1 MNKLLKIIIFFT
13 LIESLGLIIL
23 TNFFS
28 QSSNEI
34 VAYIESNLS
43 IEWEKLQTHTDAVEL
58 EIEHGNLIFSEFEY
72 PTFLYQNNQL
82 VSWNNSEFQL
92 EDFNPTVSGVDHISK
107 NEKGILVFDSR
118 PITVGDE
125 SYTLITTFP
134 IIRTYPYQNK
144 YLNTVLNPRIIPEGI
159 EILFENIG
167 PDNLPVKFNNK
178 TIGYISAP
186 YQVVY
191 KPQVL
196 LTIQILTVLF
206 IASLFTGIFLFAYQL
221 STFNQPKRGFLML
234 IVSIIVVRLLM
245 LLFNFPNTYLNT
257 DLFRSVIFIASDF
270 NNSLGELFL
279 NNLSLIMVVFY
290 LVLNQDNL
298 IAWFDN
304 KATLFIRKVMLL
316 ILAILSFLMLKL
328 YFDLV
333 FNLLSNA
340 QFSLDIFANIEISY
354 LSIVAY
360 LSMLLFGFAYFFIS
374 DLIIKIFMVKINLKQ
389 FIQLVLLANILMF
402 GMAYILM
409 EDILLILG
417 TQSIYVFLLFKYE
430 FPMRLSQLKFGT
442 FLYGLIT
449 IFLLATISAA
459 AVYKSHEFKELNK
472 KEKLATKL
480 LIDRDVEGEYILNQM
495 LKNIAADVFIN
506 SLLVNPQ
513 SPKQQIFDRIERYFI
528 SGYFDNYNVNIELFD
543 KKGNSLSSKEETEN
557 VDSMKYFYESQ
568 HVSTDYKNIY
578 FQKDETGVSK
588 KRYACFIDFER
599 YENKTGFV
607 LLKLNLKKQIS
618 KSVYPE
624 LLLERRFTGKNE
636 FDYAI
641 YTKDELLY
649 NIGNFNYKAE
659 FQNEWFNNDELYYE
673 GMENNGNHHYAVKGK
688 DKIVVISSK
697 VYPYWAILSNFSF
710 YFLIILIGAIII
722 SMVNSFIS
730 SNKDKS
736 LSFSTKILI
745 YIGCAFAIPI
755 AFVGF
760 AVINTI
766 NTSYKF
772 EIEKSYEKKTIAISE
787 GLVGL
792 LKKYTSNTE
801 NKESIT
807 NEISKISRTT
817 RSDINLYNIE
827 GKLITTSQPKIFDS
841 GLLTTNINSIAY
853 QKIVNGNK
861 DKIILDE
868 SIGKLEYKSSYIA
881 IRDYNDGE
889 LLGIMSSPFFGSKN
903 HLNRQK
909 AEVFNNII
917 NITTLI
923 FIFSV
928 WFTYLAVRRLT
939 NPLIV
944 IASKLKSTELKE
956 TNEPLDWKTNDEIGV
971 LIQEYNKMLEKLEV
985 SKVELAKNEKEA
997 AWREM
1002 AKQVAHEIK
1011 NPLTP
1016 MKLTLQHLDRVM
1028 EKDDIRRKP
1037 LNSLLSQ
1044 VDTLDEIVTSFS
1056 HFAKMPDPQNVDFD
1070 IKAELVKIIDLHPE
1084 KNILLTI
1091 NTINNKVNADQKLF
1105 GRIFNNIILNA
1116 FQSMMDI
1123 GNPEL
1128 KIALENKKNLIQISF
1143 TDRGIGISE
1152 EIEDKV
1158 FIPNFS
1164 TKDSGS
1170 GIGLAV
1176 AKRGIEH
1183 AGGKI
1188 YFKSKVGKGTTFF
1201 IEIPVIQ
1208 A

>member
-1 MNKLLKIIIFFT
+1 VSKFSKIISVIT
-13 LIESLGLIIL
+13 LLIGLVLIVL
-23 TNFFS
+23 TNFFN
-28 QSSNEI
+28 QNTNE
-34 VAYIESNLS
+34 VVDSIESDFSDELL
-43 IEWEKLQTHTDAVEL
+43 KLQAYSDGVKSSIKA
-58 EIEHGNLIFSEFEY
+58 GNYNFSEFDY
-72 PTFLYQNNQL
+72 PTFLYEGRQL
-82 VSWNNSEFQL
+82 ISWNNSEFEL
-92 EDFNPTVSGVDHISK
+92 SDFQGSSAEKINVSK
-107 NEKGILVFDSR
+107 NEKGIFVFNSSEIKVDS
-118 PITVGDE
+118 IKFL
-125 SYTLITTFP
+125 LITTFP
-134 IIRTYPYQNK
+134 VERKYPYQNK
-144 YLNTVLNPRIIPEGI
+144 YLSKVLNPRIIPNGVEVSAEKRETDFSPI
-159 EILFENIG
+159 KWNDKVVF
-167 PDNLPVKFNNK
+167 
-178 TIGYISAP
+178 YISSP
-186 YQVVY
+186 YQSVFESHILLII
-191 KPQVL
+191 QL
-196 LTIQILTVLF
+196 LTILF
-206 IASLFTGIFLFAYQL
+206 ILGLFSGIFLIAFEF
-221 STFNQPKRGFLML
+221 SRNDKPKTGFGLL
-234 IVSIIVVRLLM
+234 ISSIILIRLLM
-245 LLFNFPNTYLNT
+245 LLFNFPNTFLNT
-257 DLFRSVIFIASDF
+257 DLFRSAIFISSNL
-270 NNSLGELFL
+270 NNSLGELLL
-279 NNLSLIMVVFY
+279 NNLCLSMAVFY
-290 LVLNQDNL
+290 LVLNKDVL
-298 IAWFDN
+298 LTWFEKQSNDVVGF
-304 KATLFIRKVMLL
+304 AMLCG
-316 ILAILSFLMLKL
+316 LAVFSFYMLKV

-333 FNLLSNA
+333 FNLLTNS
-340 QFSLDIFANIEISY
+340 QLPLDVFSNIEFPY

-360 LSMLLFGFAYFFIS
+360 TSMLLFGISHFFIN
-374 DLIIKIFMVKINLKQ
+374 DLVLKISLVKSNLKQ
-389 FIQLVLLANILMF
+389 FFQILMLTIVLVLGISYLLN
-402 GMAYILM
+402 
-409 EDILLILG
+409 EDVLIVLI
-417 TQSIYVFLLFKYE
+417 TQSIYAFILFKYE
-430 FPMRLSQLKFGT
+430 FPIRLSKLKFGT
-442 FLYGLIT
+442 FLYGLFA
-449 IFLLATISAA
+449 IFLLAAISAS

-480 LIDRDVEGEYILNQM
+480 LLDRDVEGEYLLNGM
-495 LKNIAADVFIN
+495 LERIEADVFIN
-506 SLLVNPQ
+506 SLFVNPQ
-513 SPKQQIFDRIERYFI
+513 SPKQQIFDRIERYFA

-543 KKGNSLSSKEETEN
+543 KEGNSMIPTRITEN
-557 VDSMKYFYESQ
+557 IDSVKQYFVDQ
-568 HVSTDYKNIY
+568 HVSTDYENIY
-578 FQKDETGVSK
+578 FQQDELGTV
-588 KRYACFIDFER
+588 KRRYVCFMYFER
-599 YENKTGFV
+599 YDNKTGFV

-641 YTKDELLY
+641 YTKNVLLY
-649 NIGNFNYKAE
+649 NIGDFNYKSE
-659 FQNEWFNNDELYYE
+659 FQNAWFNNDRLYDE
-673 GMENNGNHHYAVKGK
+673 GLESNEMHHYAVKGK
-688 DKIVVISSK
+688 DKVVVITSE
-697 VYPYWAILSNFSF
+697 VYSYWAILSNFSF

-722 SMVNSFIS
+722 SIVNSLIS

-766 NTSYKF
+766 NTSYKS

-792 LKKYTSNTE
+792 LKKYTTNAE

-817 RSDINLYNIE
+817 RSDINLYNTK
-827 GKLITTSQPKIFDS
+827 GKLITTSQPKVFDS
-841 GLLTTNINSIAY
+841 GLLTASINSIAY
-853 QKIVNGNK
+853 QNIVKGNK

-868 SIGKLEYKSSYIA
+868 SIGKLDYKSSYIA

-1037 LNSLLSQ
+1037 LNSLLNQ

-1070 IKAELVKIIDLHPE
+1070 IKDELAKIIDLHPE

-1091 NTINNKVNADQKLF
+1091 NTINDKVNADQKLL
-1105 GRIFNNIILNA
+1105 GRIFNNLILNA
-1116 FQSMMDI
+1116 FQSMSDI

-1128 KIALENKKNLIQISF
+1128 KIALLNKDNIIQISF
-1143 TDRGIGISE
+1143 TDRGTGISE

-1201 IEIPVIQ
+1201 IEIPVIT

>member
-1 MNKLLKIIIFFT
+1 MSKFSKIISIIT
-13 LIESLGLIIL
+13 LLIGLVLIVL
-23 TNFFS
+23 TNFFN
-28 QSSNEI
+28 QNTNQI
-34 VAYIESNLS
+34 VDSIESDFS
-43 IEWEKLQTHTDAVEL
+43 EEWLKLQAYSDDVKSSVKS
-58 EIEHGNLIFSEFEY
+58 GDYNFSEFDY
-72 PTFLYQNNQL
+72 PTFLYEGKQL
-82 VSWNNSEFQL
+82 VSWNNSEFEL
-92 EDFNPTVSGVDHISK
+92 SDFQESPDEKINVSK
-107 NEKGILVFDSR
+107 NHKGIFVFNCREVEVDS
-118 PITVGDE
+118 IK
-125 SYTLITTFP
+125 YTLIATFP
-134 IIRTYPYQNK
+134 VERKYPYQNK
-144 YLNTVLNPRIIPEGI
+144 YLGTVLNPRIIPNGVEVSLEKI
-159 EILFENIG
+159 EIDFSPISWNEKI
-167 PDNLPVKFNNK
+167 VF
-178 TIGYISAP
+178 YISP
-186 YQVVY
+186 PFQSVFESHI
-191 KPQVL
+191 L
-196 LTIQILTVLF
+196 LTIQLLTVLF
-206 IASLFTGIFLFAYQL
+206 ILSLFSGIFLIAFEL
-221 STFNQPKRGFLML
+221 SRNDKPKRGFVLL
-234 IVSIIVVRLLM
+234 IWSIILIRLLM
-245 LLFNFPNTYLNT
+245 LLFNFPNTFLHT
-257 DLFRSVIFIASDF
+257 DLFRSAIFISSNL

-279 NNLSLIMVVFY
+279 NNLSLSMVVFY
-290 LVLNQDNL
+290 LVLNKDYL
-298 IAWFDN
+298 LAWFEKQSN
-304 KATLFIRKVMLL
+304 ALVGF
-316 ILAILSFLMLKL
+316 AILSGLAVFSFYMLKV

-333 FNLLSNA
+333 FNLLTNA
-340 QFSLDIFANIEISY
+340 QLPLDIFTNIEFTY

-360 LSMLLFGFAYFFIS
+360 VSMLLLGISYFFIN
-374 DLIIKIFMVKINLKQ
+374 DLVLKIFLVKSNLKQ
-389 FIQLVLLANILMF
+389 FFQVLLLVNIIFIGVSYL
-402 GMAYILM
+402 LN
-409 EDILLILG
+409 EDIIVVLV
-417 TQSIYVFLLFKYE
+417 TQSIYSFILFKYE
-430 FPMRLSQLKFGT
+430 FPIRLSKLKFGT
-442 FLYGLIT
+442 FLYGLFA
-449 IFLLATISAA
+449 IFLLAAMSSS

-472 KEKLATKL
+472 KEKLATRL
-480 LIDRDVEGEYILNQM
+480 LLDRDVEGEYILNGM
-495 LKNIAADVFIN
+495 LESIEADVFIN
-506 SLLVNPQ
+506 SLFVNPQ
-513 SPKQQIFDRIERYFI
+513 SPKQQILDRIERYFV

-543 KKGNSLSSKEETEN
+543 KEGNSMIVNRSAEN
-557 VDSMKYFYESQ
+557 IDSVKQYFVDQ
-568 HVSTDYKNIY
+568 HVSTDYENIY
-578 FQKDETGVSK
+578 FQQDEIGSV
-588 KRYACFIDFER
+588 KRRYVCFMDFER

-607 LLKLNLKKQIS
+607 LLKLSLKKQIS

-641 YTKDELLY
+641 YTNDELLY

-659 FQNEWFNNDELYYE
+659 FQNAWFNNDRLYDE
-673 GMENNGNHHYAVKGK
+673 GLESKEMHHYAVKGK
-688 DKIVVISSK
+688 NKIVVISSE
-697 VYPYWAILSNFSF
+697 VYSYWAILSNFSF

-722 SMVNSFIS
+722 SIVNSLIS

-766 NTSYKF
+766 NTSYKS

-792 LKKYTSNTE
+792 LKKYSTNAE

-807 NEISKISRTT
+807 NEISKISRTS
-817 RSDINLYNIE
+817 RSDINLYNTK

-841 GLLTTNINSIAY
+841 GLLTANINSIAY
-853 QKIVNGNK
+853 QNIVKGNK
-861 DKIILDE
+861 NKIILDE
-868 SIGKLEYKSSYIA
+868 SIGKLDYKSSYIA

-944 IASKLKSTELKE
+944 IASKLKNTELKE

-1037 LNSLLSQ
+1037 LISLLSQ

-1070 IKAELVKIIDLHPE
+1070 IKSELAKIIDLHPE

-1116 FQSMMDI
+1116 FQSMSDI

-1128 KIALENKKNLIQISF
+1128 KIALLNKENIIQISF

-1152 EIEDKV
+1152 EIEEKV

-1201 IEIPVIQ
+1201 IEIPVIT